1 MCALLKTT
9 KNQTAVNCVVSSFQ
23 LFSTFRVHPLVYHY
37 NGNQYMAH
45 KLQQGL
51 LIAEKAINQIY
62 HHFRRVVILI

>member
-23 LFSTFRVHPLVYHY
+23 LLSTFCVHHY